1 MRVKHLLIGLA
12 VLVVAVVVAGIAIL
26 KSQDFNQYKGL
37 IAEKVKEATGRD
49 LTLAGDVQLVI
60 SLSPAL
66 AVNDVTFS
74 NAPWGSRPELVKLK
88 RMEAEVRLL
97 PLLSGNVEVNR
108 IVLKG
113 ADILLETND
122 KGQGNWVFS
131 APAAAS
137 TATATTTTATT
148 STAGGGATA
157 LPVVHSIKI
166 EDSQLLWTDGVTKQ
180 TKTIA
185 IKSFTAKADSAS
197 SPIEIALDGSYND
210 NPITAKGTIGAV
222 GALLANQA
230 FPIDVTAEAG
240 GAKIALKG
248 AAAKP
253 MTAEGIAVALSV
265 DGNSLA
271 DLNAISGATLPAL
284 GPYSLSGNLS
294 NPSGVYKVEQ
304 LQLKMGS
311 SSMTGDASVAMGGK
325 KPNIIANLAA
335 AMIDLKDFGV
345 KPAEG
350 GAGGASTTSGAGTA
364 NDGRVFPA
372 DPLPFDGLG
381 AANATIHVTAQKFVK
396 APVTLENLALDMT
409 LQDSKL
415 TIANLQSGL
424 GGGNFAM
431 SAVVDGAKT
440 PAPIALKINAKQVEV
455 GTLLQTLSISDVLT
469 GGKADLDLD
478 VKGAGNSVREI
489 MAGLNGNTNFTMG
502 EGHINND
509 FAKILLSDLFQLIA
523 TGGSASSS
531 NLNCFVSKF
540 DIKKGL
546 ATSTGLVLDTNG
558 ASIVGSGDI
567 NLATEKLK
575 LHLDPR
581 AKQTN
586 LANLAIPVNIG
597 GTMANPSVTP
607 DAAALAQGIAGAAAG
622 VATSGGDV
630 LGALAGV
637 TGSGGSSSSGAST
650 TTAAGGGG
658 GNPCVVALSGSAPS
672 STGTTAAPAAPTS
685 TGDQLL
691 KDAGKTLEDTGNAL
705 KSLLP

>member
-1 MRVKHLLIGLA
+1 MRVKHLLIGLV

-49 LTLAGDVQLVI
+49 LKLAGDVELVI

-74 NAPWGSRPELVKLK
+74 NAPWGSRPELIKLK
-88 RMEAEVRLL
+88 RLEAEVRLL

-131 APAAAS
+131 PPAAS
-137 TATATTTTATT
+137 TATTTTTTATT
-148 STAGGGATA
+148 TSPGGGATA

-180 TKTIA
+180 TKTIV

-197 SPIEIALDGSYND
+197 SPVEIALDGSYNE

-265 DGNSLA
+265 EGNSLA

-284 GPYSLSGNLS
+284 GPYSLSGNIS

-311 SSMTGDASVAMGGK
+311 SSMTGDASLALGGK

-345 KPAEG
+345 SPAEG
-350 GAGGASTTSGAGTA
+350 GTNGSSATSSAGTA

-381 AANATIHVTAQKFVK
+381 ATNATIHLTAQKFVK

-440 PAPIALKINAKQVEV
+440 PAPVALKINAKQVEV

-489 MAGLNGNTNFTMG
+489 MAGLNGNTNLAMG

-509 FAKILLSDLFQLIA
+509 FAKLLLSDLFQLIA

-607 DAAALAQGIAGAAAG
+607 DAVAMAQGIAGAAAG

-637 TGSGGSSSSGAST
+637 TGSGGSGGSGA
-650 TTAAGGGG
+650 TATATADG
-658 GNPCVVALSGSAPS
+658 GNPCVTALNAPAAS
-672 STGTTAAPAAPTS
+672 SAAPAAAPS

>member
-1 MRVKHLLIGLA
+1 MRLKYVLIGLV

-26 KSQDFNQYKGL
+26 KSQDFNQYKAL

-49 LTLAGDVQLVI
+49 LTLAGDVDLVI
-60 SLSPAL
+60 SWNPAL

-74 NAPWGSRPELVKLK
+74 NASWGSRPELIKMK
-88 RMEAEVRLL
+88 RLEAEVRLI

-122 KGQGNWVFS
+122 KGQGNWVFT
-131 APAAAS
+131 PAAPS
-137 TATATTTTATT
+137 TSATTTTTTTTPSSSAGPAT
-148 STAGGGATA
+148 
-157 LPVVHSIKI
+157 LPVVHNIRI
-166 EDSQLLWTDGVTKQ
+166 EDSQILWTDGVTKQ
-180 TKTIA
+180 TKTIV
-185 IKSFTAKADSAS
+185 IKSFTAEADSAS
-197 SPIEIALDGSYND
+197 SPIQIALDGSYNG
-210 NPITAKGTIGAV
+210 NPITAKGMIGAV

-230 FPIDVTAEAG
+230 FPIDVTVEAG

-253 MTAEGIAVALSV
+253 MTAEGVAVALAV
-265 DGNSLA
+265 EGKSLA
-271 DLNAISGATLPAL
+271 DLNAISGATLPPL
-284 GPYSLSGNLS
+284 GPYSVAGNLS

-304 LQLKMGS
+304 LQLKMGT

-325 KPNIIANLAA
+325 KPNITANLAA

-350 GAGGASTTSGAGTA
+350 GGASTTTASSGAA

-381 AANATIHVTAQKFVK
+381 AADANIHLTAQKFIK
-396 APVTLENLALDMT
+396 DPVTLENLVLDMA

-415 TIANLQSGL
+415 TIKNFQSGL
-424 GGGNFAM
+424 GGGNFTV
-431 SAVVDGAKT
+431 SAVIDGAKT
-440 PAPIALKINAKQVEV
+440 PAPVALKINAKQVEV

-478 VKGAGNSVREI
+478 VAGAGNSVREI
-489 MAGLNGNTNFTMG
+489 MAGLNGNTNFSMG
-502 EGHINND
+502 EGHINNA

-523 TGGSASSS
+523 TGGSGGSS

-546 ATSTGLVLDTNG
+546 ANSTGLVLDTNG
-558 ASIVGSGDI
+558 ASIVGNGDI

-597 GTMANPSVTP
+597 GTMASPSVTP
-607 DAAALAQGIAGAAAG
+607 DAAALAQGIAGAAVGA
-622 VATSGGDV
+622 ASSGGDI

-637 TGSGGSSSSGAST
+637 TGSGGSGGSST
-650 TTAAGGGG
+650 TTTTASGG
-658 GNPCVVALSGSAPS
+658 GNPCVAALNGSSGTTT
-672 STGTTAAPAAPTS
+672 TGTTAPAQPTTS
-685 TGDQLL
+685 GQKVLD
-691 KDAGKTLEDTGNAL
+691 DAGKTLEDTGNAL

>member
-37 IAEKVKEATGRD
+37 IADKVKAATGRD
-49 LTLAGDVQLVI
+49 LTLAGDVELVI
-60 SLSPAL
+60 SWSPAL
-66 AVNDVTFS
+66 AVNDVTFA
-74 NAPWGSRPELVKLK
+74 NASWGSRPELVKLK
-88 RMEAEVRLL
+88 RLEAEVRLI

-131 APAAAS
+131 TPAAS
-137 TATATTTTATT
+137 STATTTTTTT
-148 STAGGGATA
+148 SSSGGPTA

-166 EDSQLLWTDGVTKQ
+166 EDSQVLWTDGVTKQ
-180 TKTIA
+180 TKTIV

-253 MTAEGIAVALSV
+253 MTAEGIAAALSV
-265 DGNSLA
+265 EGNSLA
-271 DLNAISGATLPAL
+271 DLNAISGATLPPL

-325 KPNIIANLAA
+325 KPNITANLAA
-335 AMIDLKDFGV
+335 AVIDLKDFGV

-350 GAGGASTTSGAGTA
+350 GGAGSGTTSSSGAA

-381 AANATIHVTAQKFVK
+381 AADAAIHLTAQKFIK
-396 APVTLENLALDMT
+396 DPVTLENLALDMA
-409 LQDSKL
+409 LQASKL
-415 TIANLQSGL
+415 TIKNFQSGL
-424 GGGNFAM
+424 GGGEFAI
-431 SAVVDGAKT
+431 SAVIDGAKT
-440 PAPIALKINAKQVEV
+440 PAPVAIKINAKQVEV
-455 GTLLQTLSISDVLT
+455 GTLLQTLSISDVLQ

-478 VKGAGNSVREI
+478 VAGAGNSVREI

-502 EGHINND
+502 EGHINNR

-523 TGGSASSS
+523 TGGSGDSS

-607 DAAALAQGIAGAAAG
+607 DAAALAQGIAGAAVGA
-622 VATSGGDV
+622 ATTGGDV

-637 TGSGGSSSSGAST
+637 TGSGGTGTT
-650 TTAAGGGG
+650 TTATATTSSGG
-658 GNPCVVALSGSAPS
+658 GNPCVVALSGGSGSTS
-672 STGTTAAPAAPTS
+672 STGTTAAPAAPAS

-691 KDAGKTLEDTGNAL
+691 KDAGKTLQDTGNAL

>member
-1 MRVKHLLIGLA
+1 MRFKYVLIGLV

-26 KSQDFNQYKGL
+26 KSQDFNQYKAL

-49 LTLAGDVQLVI
+49 LTLAGDVELVI
-60 SLSPAL
+60 SWNPAL

-74 NAPWGSRPELVKLK
+74 NASWGSRPELIKMK
-88 RMEAEVRLL
+88 RLEAEVRLI

-122 KGQGNWVFS
+122 KGQGNWVFT
-131 APAAAS
+131 PAASS
-137 TATATTTTATT
+137 TTTAATTTTTTT
-148 STAGGGATA
+148 SSSSSAGPTT
-157 LPVVHSIKI
+157 LPVVHNIQI
-166 EDSQLLWTDGVTKQ
+166 EDSQVLWTDGVTKQ
-180 TKTIA
+180 TKTIV
-185 IKSFTAKADSAS
+185 IKSFTAEASSAS

-230 FPIDVTAEAG
+230 FPVDVTVEAG

-253 MTAEGIAVALSV
+253 MTAEGIAVTLSV
-265 DGNSLA
+265 EGKSLA
-271 DLNAISGATLPAL
+271 DLNAISGATLPPL
-284 GPYSLSGNLS
+284 GPYSLAGNLS

-304 LQLKMGS
+304 LQLKMGT

-325 KPNIIANLAA
+325 KPNITANLAA

-345 KPAEG
+345 KPAAGG
-350 GAGGASTTSGAGTA
+350 GAGSGTTASSGAA

-381 AANATIHVTAQKFVK
+381 AADANIHLTAQKFIK
-396 APVTLENLALDMT
+396 DPVTLENLALDMA

-415 TIANLQSGL
+415 TIKNFQSGL
-424 GGGNFAM
+424 GGGDFAI
-431 SAVVDGAKT
+431 SAVIDGAKT
-440 PAPIALKINAKQVEV
+440 PAPVTLKVNAKQVEV

-478 VKGAGNSVREI
+478 VAGAGNSVREI
-489 MAGLNGNTNFTMG
+489 MAGLNGNTNFAMG
-502 EGHINND
+502 EGHINNA
-509 FAKILLSDLFQLIA
+509 FAKILLSDLFKLIA
-523 TGGSASSS
+523 SGGSGDST

-558 ASIVGSGDI
+558 ASIVGNGDI

-597 GTMANPSVTP
+597 GTMANPSVMP
-607 DAAALAQGIAGAAAG
+607 DAAALAQGIAGASTG
-622 VATSGGDV
+622 VASGGGDI

-637 TGSGGSSSSGAST
+637 AGTGGSGGSSST
-650 TTAAGGGG
+650 TTTTSAGG
-658 GNPCVVALSGSAPS
+658 GNPCVVALNGGSS
-672 STGTTAAPAAPTS
+672 TTTGTTAPVTPPTS
-685 TGDQLL
+685 GQKVLD
-691 KDAGKTLEDTGNAL
+691 DAGKTLQDTGNAL

>member
-1 MRVKHLLIGLA
+1 MRVKHLLIGLV
-12 VLVVAVVVAGIAIL
+12 VLVVAVVVVGIAIL

-49 LTLAGDVQLVI
+49 LTLAGDVELVI
-60 SLSPAL
+60 SWSPAL

-74 NAPWGSRPELVKLK
+74 NASWGSRPELIKMK
-88 RMEAEVRLL
+88 RLEAEVRLI

-131 APAAAS
+131 PAATSS
-137 TATATTTTATT
+137 TTATTTAPASSNGGPTT
-148 STAGGGATA
+148 
-157 LPVVHSIKI
+157 LPLVHSIKI
-166 EDSQLLWTDGVTKQ
+166 EDSQVLWTDGVTKQ
-180 TKTIA
+180 TKTIV
-185 IKSFTAKADSAS
+185 IKSFTANAESAS
-197 SPIEIALDGSYND
+197 SPIEIALDGSYNE
-210 NPITAKGTIGAV
+210 NPITAKGTIGAIS
-222 GALLANQA
+222 ALLANQA
-230 FPIDVTAEAG
+230 FPVDVTVEAG

-253 MTAEGIAVALSV
+253 MTAEGVAVSLSV
-265 DGNSLA
+265 EGASLA
-271 DLNAISGATLPAL
+271 DLNAISGATLPPL
-284 GPYSLSGNLS
+284 GPYSVAGNLS

-311 SSMTGDASVAMGGK
+311 STMTGDASVAMGGK
-325 KPNIIANLAA
+325 KPNITANLAA
-335 AMIDLKDFGV
+335 TVIDLKDFGV

-350 GAGGASTTSGAGTA
+350 GGTGGSGTTAGSGAA

-381 AANATIHVTAQKFVK
+381 AVNANIHLTAQKFIK
-396 APVTLENLALDMT
+396 DPVTLENLALDLL

-415 TIANLQSGL
+415 TIKNFQSGL
-424 GGGNFAM
+424 GGGSFVI

-440 PAPIALKINAKQVEV
+440 PAPVALKINAKQVEV
-455 GTLLQTLSISDVLT
+455 GTLLQTLSVSDVLQ

-478 VKGAGNSVREI
+478 VAGAGNSVREI
-489 MAGLNGNTNFTMG
+489 MAGLDGNTNFAMG
-502 EGHINND
+502 EGHINNS
-509 FAKILLSDLFQLIA
+509 FAKIVLSDLFQLIA
-523 TGGSASSS
+523 TGGSGDSS

-575 LHLDPR
+575 LHMDPR

-597 GTMANPSVTP
+597 GTMASPSVTP
-607 DAAALAQGIAGAAAG
+607 DAAALAQGIAGAAVGA
-622 VATSGGDV
+622 ATSGGDV
-630 LGALAGV
+630 LTALAGV
-637 TGSGGSSSSGAST
+637 AGSGGTGSTST
-650 TTAAGGGG
+650 TTTTSGTSG
-658 GNPCVVALSGSAPS
+658 GNPCVVALSGASGS
-672 STGTTAAPAAPTS
+672 TGSTGTTAAPAAPAT
-685 TGDQLL
+685 TGDKLL
-691 KDAGKTLEDTGNAL
+691 DDAGKTLEDTGNAL

>member
-37 IAEKVKEATGRD
+37 IADKVKAATGRD
-49 LTLAGDVQLVI
+49 LTLAGDVELVI
-60 SLSPAL
+60 SWSPAL
-66 AVNDVTFS
+66 AVNDVTFA
-74 NAPWGSRPELVKLK
+74 NASWGSRPELVKLK
-88 RMEAEVRLL
+88 RLEAEVRLI

-131 APAAAS
+131 TPAAS
-137 TATATTTTATT
+137 STATTTTTTT
-148 STAGGGATA
+148 SSSGGPTA

-166 EDSQLLWTDGVTKQ
+166 EDSQVLWTDGVTKQ
-180 TKTIA
+180 TKTIV

-253 MTAEGIAVALSV
+253 MTAEGIAAALSV
-265 DGNSLA
+265 EGNSLA
-271 DLNAISGATLPAL
+271 DLNAISGATLPPL

-325 KPNIIANLAA
+325 KPNITANLAA
-335 AMIDLKDFGV
+335 AVIDLKDFGV

-350 GAGGASTTSGAGTA
+350 GGAGSGTTSSSGAA

-381 AANATIHVTAQKFVK
+381 AVDAAIHLTAQKFIK
-396 APVTLENLALDMT
+396 DPVTLENLALDMA
-409 LQDSKL
+409 LQASKL
-415 TIANLQSGL
+415 TIKNFQSGL
-424 GGGNFAM
+424 GGGEFAI
-431 SAVVDGAKT
+431 SAVIDGAKT
-440 PAPIALKINAKQVEV
+440 PAPVAIKINAKQVEV
-455 GTLLQTLSISDVLT
+455 GTLLQTLSISDVLQ

-478 VKGAGNSVREI
+478 VAGAGNSVREI

-502 EGHINND
+502 EGHINNR

-523 TGGSASSS
+523 TGGSGDSS

-607 DAAALAQGIAGAAAG
+607 DAAALAQGIAGAAVGA
-622 VATSGGDV
+622 ATTGGDV

-637 TGSGGSSSSGAST
+637 TGSGGTGTTTT
-650 TTAAGGGG
+650 TTATTSSGG
-658 GNPCVVALSGSAPS
+658 GNPCVVALSGGSGSTS
-672 STGTTAAPAAPTS
+672 STGTTAAPAAPAS

-691 KDAGKTLEDTGNAL
+691 KDAGKTLQDTGNAL

>member
-1 MRVKHLLIGLA
+1 MRLKHWLIGLV
-12 VLVVAVVVAGIAIL
+12 VLIVAVVVAGIAIL
-26 KSQDFNQYKGL
+26 KSQDFNQYKAL

-49 LTLAGDVQLVI
+49 LTLAGDVELVI

-74 NAPWGSRPELVKLK
+74 NAPWGTRPELLK
-88 RMEAEVRLL
+88 MKRLEAQVRLI

-122 KGQGNWVFS
+122 KGQGNWVFNP
-131 APAAAS
+131 PAAAS
-137 TATATTTTATT
+137 TTSSSTS
-148 STAGGGATA
+148 STAPSGGGAPTT
-157 LPVVHSIKI
+157 LPVVHSVRI

-180 TKTIA
+180 TKTIV
-185 IKSFTAKADSAS
+185 IKSFTASADSGS
-197 SPIEIALDGSYND
+197 SPIEIALEGSYNE

-248 AAAKP
+248 AVAKP
-253 MTAEGIAVALSV
+253 MTAEGVAVALSV
-265 DGNSLA
+265 EGNSLA
-271 DLNAISGATLPAL
+271 DLNAISGATLPPL
-284 GPYSLSGNLS
+284 GPYSLAGNLS

-311 SSMTGDASVAMGGK
+311 SSLTGDASVAMGGK
-325 KPNIIANLAA
+325 KPNITANLAA
-335 AMIDLKDFGV
+335 AVIDLKDFGV
-345 KPAEG
+345 KPAAG
-350 GAGGASTTSGAGTA
+350 GGASSGTTASTGAA

-381 AANATIHVTAQKFVK
+381 AADATIHLTAQKFIK
-396 APVTLENLALDMT
+396 DPVTLENLALDLL
-409 LQDSKL
+409 LQASKL
-415 TIANLQSGL
+415 TIKNFQSAL
-424 GGGNFAM
+424 GGGTFAM
-431 SAVVDGAKT
+431 SAEVDGAKT
-440 PAPIALKINAKQVEV
+440 PAPVALKIDAKQVEV
-455 GTLLQTLSISDVLT
+455 GTLLQTLSVSDILQ
-469 GGKADLDLD
+469 GGKADLAVD
-478 VKGAGNSVREI
+478 VTGAGNSVREI
-489 MAGLNGNTNFTMG
+489 MAGLNGNTNLAMG
-502 EGHINND
+502 EGHINNR

-523 TGGSASSS
+523 TGGSGESS

-575 LHLDPR
+575 LHMDPR

-597 GTMANPSVTP
+597 GTMASPSVTP
-607 DAAALAQGIAGAAAG
+607 DAAALAEGIAGAAVG
-622 VATSGGDV
+622 VATGGTV
-630 LGALAGV
+630 LSALAGV
-637 TGSGGSSSSGAST
+637 AGTGAAGSAT
-650 TTAAGGGG
+650 TTASSG
-658 GNPCVVALSGSAPS
+658 GNPCVAALNGGTDAGATGTQPSTPS
-672 STGTTAAPAAPTS
+672 STGE
-685 TGDQLL
+685 QLL
-691 KDAGKTLEDTGNAL
+691 KDPGKALEDTGGTL
-705 KSLLP
+705 KNLLP

>member
-1 MRVKHLLIGLA
+1 MRFKYVLIGLV

-49 LTLAGDVQLVI
+49 LTLAGDVDLVI
-60 SLSPAL
+60 SWNPAL

-74 NAPWGSRPELVKLK
+74 NASWGSRPELIKMK
-88 RMEAEVRLL
+88 RLEAEVRLI

-122 KGQGNWVFS
+122 KGQGNWVFT
-131 APAAAS
+131 PAAPS
-137 TATATTTTATT
+137 TTTTTTTTGTTGSSAGPAT
-148 STAGGGATA
+148 
-157 LPVVHSIKI
+157 LPVVHNIRI
-166 EDSQLLWTDGVTKQ
+166 EDSQVLWTDGVTKQ
-180 TKTIA
+180 TKTIV
-185 IKSFTAKADSAS
+185 IKSFTAEADSAS
-197 SPIEIALDGSYND
+197 SPIEIALDGSYNG

-230 FPIDVTAEAG
+230 FPIDVTVEAG

-253 MTAEGIAVALSV
+253 MTAEGIAVALAV
-265 DGNSLA
+265 EGKSLA
-271 DLNAISGATLPAL
+271 DLNAISGATLPPL
-284 GPYSLSGNLS
+284 GPYSVAGNLS

-304 LQLKMGS
+304 LQLKMGT

-325 KPNIIANLAA
+325 KPSITANLAA

-345 KPAEG
+345 KPAAGG
-350 GAGGASTTSGAGTA
+350 GAGSGATTSSGAA

-381 AANATIHVTAQKFVK
+381 AVDANIHLTAQKFIK
-396 APVTLENLALDMT
+396 DPVTLENLALDMV

-415 TIANLQSGL
+415 TLKNFQSGL
-424 GGGNFAM
+424 GGGNFVI
-431 SAVVDGAKT
+431 SAVIDGAKT
-440 PAPIALKINAKQVEV
+440 PAPVAVKINAKQVEV

-478 VKGAGNSVREI
+478 VAGAGNSVREI
-489 MAGLNGNTNFTMG
+489 MAGLNGNTNFAMG
-502 EGHINND
+502 EGHINNR
-509 FAKILLSDLFQLIA
+509 FAQILLSDLFKLIA
-523 TGGSASSS
+523 SGGSGDST

-558 ASIVGSGDI
+558 ASIVGNGDI
-567 NLATEKLK
+567 NLANEKLK

-607 DAAALAQGIAGAAAG
+607 DAAALAQGIAGAAVG
-622 VATSGGDV
+622 VASGGGDI

-637 TGSGGSSSSGAST
+637 TGTGGSGGSSGTT
-650 TTAAGGGG
+650 TTAGSGG
-658 GNPCVVALSGSAPS
+658 GNPCVVALNGG
-672 STGTTAAPAAPTS
+672 TGTSTTGSTAPAAPT
-685 TGDQLL
+685 TPGQKVLD
-691 KDAGKTLEDTGNAL
+691 DAGKTLEDTGNAL

>member
-1 MRVKHLLIGLA
+1 MRFKYVLIGLV

-26 KSQDFNQYKGL
+26 KSQDFNQYKSL

-49 LTLAGDVQLVI
+49 LTLAGDVDLVI
-60 SLSPAL
+60 SWNPAL

-74 NAPWGSRPELVKLK
+74 NASWGSRPELIKMK
-88 RMEAEVRLL
+88 RLEAEVRLI

-122 KGQGNWVFS
+122 KGQGNWVFT
-131 APAAAS
+131 PATPS
-137 TATATTTTATT
+137 TATTTTTTT
-148 STAGGGATA
+148 STSSATGGPAA
-157 LPVVHSIKI
+157 LPVVHNIRI
-166 EDSQLLWTDGVTKQ
+166 EDSQVLWTDGVTKQ
-180 TKTIA
+180 TKTIV
-185 IKSFTAKADSAS
+185 IKSFTAEADSAS
-197 SPIEIALDGSYND
+197 SPIEIALDGSYNG

-230 FPIDVTAEAG
+230 FPIDVTVEAG

-253 MTAEGIAVALSV
+253 MTAEGVAVALAV
-265 DGNSLA
+265 EGKSLA
-271 DLNAISGATLPAL
+271 DLNAISGATLPPL
-284 GPYSLSGNLS
+284 GPYSVAGNLS

-304 LQLKMGS
+304 LQLKMGT

-325 KPNIIANLAA
+325 KPSITANLAA

-345 KPAEG
+345 KPAAGG
-350 GAGGASTTSGAGTA
+350 GAGSGVTSSGTA
-364 NDGRVFPA
+364 NDGRIFPA

-381 AANATIHVTAQKFVK
+381 AVDANIHLTAQKFIK
-396 APVTLENLALDMT
+396 DPVTLENLELDML

-415 TIANLQSGL
+415 TLKNFQSGL
-424 GGGNFAM
+424 GGGNFVI
-431 SAVVDGAKT
+431 SAVIDGAKT
-440 PAPIALKINAKQVEV
+440 PAPVAVKINAKQVEV

-478 VKGAGNSVREI
+478 VAGAGNSVREI
-489 MAGLNGNTNFTMG
+489 MAGLNGNTNFAMG
-502 EGHINND
+502 EGHINNR
-509 FAKILLSDLFQLIA
+509 FAQILLSDLFKLIA
-523 TGGSASSS
+523 SGGSGDST

-558 ASIVGSGDI
+558 ASIVGNGDI
-567 NLATEKLK
+567 NLANEKLK

-607 DAAALAQGIAGAAAG
+607 DAAALAQGIAGAAVG
-622 VATSGGDV
+622 VASSGGDI

-637 TGSGGSSSSGAST
+637 TGSGGSSSGTT
-650 TTAAGGGG
+650 TTATGGGG
-658 GNPCVVALSGSAPS
+658 GNPCVVALDGG
-672 STGTTAAPAAPTS
+672 TGTSTTGSTAPAAPT
-685 TGDQLL
+685 TPGQKVLD
-691 KDAGKTLEDTGNAL
+691 DAGKTLQDTGNAL

>member
-1 MRVKHLLIGLA
+1 MRLKHWLIGLV
-12 VLVVAVVVAGIAIL
+12 VLIVAVVVAGIAIL
-26 KSQDFNQYKGL
+26 KSQDFNQYKAL

-49 LTLAGDVQLVI
+49 LTLAGDVELVI

-74 NAPWGSRPELVKLK
+74 NAPWGTRPELLK
-88 RMEAEVRLL
+88 MKRLEAQVRLI

-122 KGQGNWVFS
+122 KGQGNWVFNP
-131 APAAAS
+131 PAAAS
-137 TATATTTTATT
+137 TTSSATS
-148 STAGGGATA
+148 STAPSGGGAPTT
-157 LPVVHSIKI
+157 LPVVHSVRI

-180 TKTIA
+180 TKTIV
-185 IKSFTAKADSAS
+185 IKSFTASADSGS
-197 SPIEIALDGSYND
+197 SPIEIALEGSYNE

-248 AAAKP
+248 AVAKP
-253 MTAEGIAVALSV
+253 MTAEGVAVALSV
-265 DGNSLA
+265 EGNSLA
-271 DLNAISGATLPAL
+271 DLNAISGATLPPL
-284 GPYSLSGNLS
+284 GPYSLAGNLS

-311 SSMTGDASVAMGGK
+311 SSLTGDASVAMGGK
-325 KPNIIANLAA
+325 KPNITANLAA
-335 AMIDLKDFGV
+335 AVIDLKDFGV
-345 KPAEG
+345 KPAAG
-350 GAGGASTTSGAGTA
+350 GGASSGTTASTGAA

-381 AANATIHVTAQKFVK
+381 AADATIHLTAQKFIK
-396 APVTLENLALDMT
+396 DPVTLENLALDLL
-409 LQDSKL
+409 LQASKL
-415 TIANLQSGL
+415 TIKNFQSAL
-424 GGGNFAM
+424 GGGTFAM
-431 SAVVDGAKT
+431 SAEVDGAKT
-440 PAPIALKINAKQVEV
+440 PAPVALKIDAKQVEV
-455 GTLLQTLSISDVLT
+455 GTLLQTLSVSDILQ
-469 GGKADLDLD
+469 GGKADLAVD
-478 VKGAGNSVREI
+478 VTGAGNSVREI
-489 MAGLNGNTNFTMG
+489 MAGLNGNTNLAMG
-502 EGHINND
+502 EGHINNR

-523 TGGSASSS
+523 TGGSGESS

-575 LHLDPR
+575 LHMDPR

-597 GTMANPSVTP
+597 GTMASPSVTP
-607 DAAALAQGIAGAAAG
+607 DAAALAEGIAGAAVG
-622 VATSGGDV
+622 VATGGTV
-630 LGALAGV
+630 LSALAGV
-637 TGSGGSSSSGAST
+637 AGTGAAGSAT
-650 TTAAGGGG
+650 TTASSG
-658 GNPCVVALSGSAPS
+658 GNPCVAALNGGTDAGATGTQPSTPS
-672 STGTTAAPAAPTS
+672 STGE
-685 TGDQLL
+685 QLL
-691 KDAGKTLEDTGNAL
+691 KDPGKALEDTGGTL
-705 KSLLP
+705 KNLLP

>member
-1 MRVKHLLIGLA
+1 MRVKHLLIGLV

-49 LTLAGDVQLVI
+49 LTLAGDVELVI
-60 SLSPAL
+60 SWNPAL

-74 NAPWGSRPELVKLK
+74 NASWGSRPELIKMK
-88 RMEAEVRLL
+88 RLEAEVRLL

-131 APAAAS
+131 PPAPAS
-137 TATATTTTATT
+137 TATTTTTTT
-148 STAGGGATA
+148 SPGGGATA

-180 TKTIA
+180 TKTIV

-197 SPIEIALDGSYND
+197 SPIEIALDGSYNE

-265 DGNSLA
+265 EGNSLA

-304 LQLKMGS
+304 LQIKMGS
-311 SSMTGDASVAMGGK
+311 SSLTGDASLALGGK
-325 KPNIIANLAA
+325 TPNVIANLAA

-345 KPAEG
+345 KPSEG
-350 GAGGASTTSGAGTA
+350 GSAGSGTTSGAGTA

-381 AANATIHVTAQKFVK
+381 AANATIHLTAQKFVK
-396 APVTLENLALDMT
+396 APVTLENLALDMM

-440 PAPIALKINAKQVEV
+440 PAPVALKINAKQVEV

-469 GGKADLDLD
+469 GGKADMDLD

-489 MAGLNGNTNFTMG
+489 MAGLNGNTNFAMG

-607 DAAALAQGIAGAAAG
+607 DAVAMAQGIAGAAAG

-637 TGSGGSSSSGAST
+637 TGSGGSGGSGGAT
-650 TTAAGGGG
+650 TTAAAA
-658 GNPCVVALSGSAPS
+658 GNPCVAALNAPAAS
-672 STGTTAAPAAPTS
+672 SAAPAAAPS

>member
-1 MRVKHLLIGLA
+1 MRVKHLLIGLG
-12 VLVVAVVVAGIAIL
+12 VLVVAVVVAGVAIL

-49 LTLAGDVQLVI
+49 LKLAGDVELVI
-60 SLSPAL
+60 SFSPAL

-88 RMEAEVRLL
+88 RLEAEVRLL
-97 PLLSGNVEVNR
+97 TLLSGNVEVNR

-131 APAAAS
+131 PPAAS
-137 TATATTTTATT
+137 TATTTTATT
-148 STAGGGATA
+148 TTPGGTTTA

-180 TKTIA
+180 TKTIV
-185 IKSFTAKADSAS
+185 IKSFTAKAASAS
-197 SPIEIALDGSYND
+197 SPIEIALDGSYD
-210 NPITAKGTIGAV
+210 ENPITAKGTIGAV

-265 DGNSLA
+265 EGNSLA

-284 GPYSLSGNLS
+284 GPYSFAGNLS

-311 SSMTGDASVAMGGK
+311 SSMTGDASLAMGGK
-325 KPNIIANLAA
+325 KPNIAANLAA

-350 GAGGASTTSGAGTA
+350 GSADSSATSSAGTA

-372 DPLPFDGLG
+372 DPLPFEGLG
-381 AANATIHVTAQKFVK
+381 AANATIHLTAQKFVK

-409 LQDSKL
+409 LQDGKL

-440 PAPIALKINAKQVEV
+440 PAPVALKINAKQVEV

-478 VKGAGNSVREI
+478 VRGAGNSVREI
-489 MAGLNGNTNFTMG
+489 MAGLNGNTNFVMG

-531 NLNCFVSKF
+531 NLNCFVSRF

-607 DAAALAQGIAGAAAG
+607 DAVAMAQGIAGAAAG
-622 VATSGGDV
+622 VATTGTDV

-637 TGSGGSSSSGAST
+637 AGAGGSGSSEATT
-650 TTAAGGGG
+650 TTAAGGG
-658 GNPCVVALSGSAPS
+658 NPCVTALDAPAAS
-672 STGTTAAPAAPTS
+672 STGTAPAPAAPTS
-685 TGDQLL
+685 TGEQLL
-691 KDAGKTLEDTGNAL
+691 KDAGKTLEDTGDAL